1 MGRRKVKHQQSAMS
15 GVKSLE
21 IEAVKI
27 LADGTRVPLGVI
39 STWHRNP
46 VIRFWRRAKRAVLG
60 RF

>member
-1 MGRRKVKHQQSAMS
+1 MGRRKVRKQQLAMS

-27 LADGTRVPLGVI
+27 LADGTRIPLGVI

-46 VIRFWRRAKRAVLG
+46 IIRLWRRAKRAILG
-60 RF
+60 RT